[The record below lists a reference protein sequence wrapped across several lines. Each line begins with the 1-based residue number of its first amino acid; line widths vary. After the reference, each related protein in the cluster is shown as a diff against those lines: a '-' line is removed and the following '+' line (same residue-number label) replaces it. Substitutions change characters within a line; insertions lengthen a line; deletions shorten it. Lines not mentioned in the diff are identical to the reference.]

1 VFAQRMMSA
10 EVEELRGTACEEGQP
25 GPGELRNGY
34 RRRLSGRAASALPG
48 PGYRVASPH
57 AAQQSGR
64 PSPQRCLP
72 PRCQVAVTGLEQ
84 AVKAVAQQAGCE

>member
-10 EVEELRGTACEEGQP
+10 EVEELRGAACEEGQP
-25 GPGELRNGY
+25 GPGELRSGY
-34 RRRLSGRAASALPG
+34 RRLSGRAAGALPG

-64 PSPQRCLP
+64 PSPQRCLSP
-72 PRCQVAVTGLEQ
+72 WCQVAVAGFEQ